1 MTAHNAS
8 IHEFM
13 KSIKIRIDINNAK
26 VVLQNTG
33 KMNELLNGLLTI
45 KETKKNDKKKIQKNG
60 IDWDKKGTKK
70 NEMHFEQQ

>member
-26 VVLQNTG
+26 VALQNTG

-45 KETKKNDKKKIQKNG
+45 KKQRKMTKKRSRKMELIGIENGRKKKRNA
-60 IDWDKKGTKK
+60 
-70 NEMHFEQQ
+70 F